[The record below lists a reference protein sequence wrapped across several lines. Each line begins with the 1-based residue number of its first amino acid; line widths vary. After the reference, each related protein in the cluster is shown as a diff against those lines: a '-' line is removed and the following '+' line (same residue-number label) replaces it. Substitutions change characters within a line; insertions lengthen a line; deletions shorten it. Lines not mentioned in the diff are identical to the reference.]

1 MSGTKREIVLGVGGG
16 IAAYKAC
23 ELLRRLQDLDFSITV
38 VPTPSSLN
46 FVGAATWEAL
56 SGRSVSTEV
65 WQDVDKVQHISLADQ
80 AEAIIIAPTT
90 ADLLARLVQGRADD
104 LLTNVVSASSKPKF
118 LVPAMH
124 PQMWLNPTT
133 QANVEILKS
142 RGFAVMQPATGRLT
156 GEDSGVGRFPE
167 TQQIIAAFLEHIG
180 STQDLLGK
188 RILISAG
195 GTREAIDPVRYIGN
209 RSSGKQGEALAIEAR
224 NRGAHV
230 TMVLANSNIADV
242 AGIQTLRVETAAQ
255 MHGALKENMHDCD
268 VLIMAAAVSDARP
281 TSVAQEKIKKADLQS
296 IDLVSNLDI
305 LKDLSADAKDSQIIV
320 GFAAETSDLE
330 NLGLAK
336 LKSKKL
342 NLIYVNDVSNGAVFA
357 SDQSAGFLISDD
369 GQSAYIEQTSKA
381 KVARN
386 ILDKVV
392 SRLSYANGS
401 TTLYI

>member
-65 WQDVDKVQHISLADQ
+65 WQDVDKVKHVSLAHQ

-167 TQQIIAAFLEHIG
+167 SQQIIAAFLEHIG

-224 NRGAHV
+224 NRGAYV
-230 TMVLANSNIADV
+230 TMVLANSNIADI

-369 GQSAYIEQTSKA
+369 GQSTYIEQTSKA

-392 SRLSYANGS
+392 SRLSYANG
-401 TTLYI
+401 

>member
-56 SGRSVSTEV
+56 SGKSVSTQV
-65 WQDVDKVQHISLADQ
+65 WEDVEKVKHVSLADQ

-156 GEDSGVGRFPE
+156 GEDTGVGRFPE
-167 TQQIIAAFLEHIG
+167 SVEIISAFLKHIG

-209 RSSGKQGEALAIEAR
+209 RSSGKQGEALAVEAR

-230 TMVLANSNIADV
+230 TMVLANSSISDIS
-242 AGIQTLRVETAAQ
+242 GIQTIRVETAAE
-255 MHGALKENMHDCD
+255 MHIALKANIQDND

-281 TSVAQEKIKKADLQS
+281 TSVAHEKIKKDDLQS
-296 IDLVSNLDI
+296 IDLVSNVDI
-305 LKDLSADAKDSQIIV
+305 LKDLSSVAKDSQIIV
-320 GFAAETSDLE
+320 GFAAETSHLE
-330 NLGLAK
+330 SLGLAK
-336 LKSKKL
+336 LRAKKL
-342 NLIYVNDVSNGAVFA
+342 DLIYVNDVSNGAVFA
-357 SDQSAGFLISDD
+357 SDESAGFLISAD
-369 GQSAYIEQTSKA
+369 GQSTFIEQTSKA
-381 KVARN
+381 KVARY

-392 SRLSYANGS
+392 SRLGYANG
-401 TTLYI
+401 

>member
-1 MSGTKREIVLGVGGG
+1 MNGTKREIVLGVGGG

-65 WQDVDKVQHISLADQ
+65 WQDVDKVQHVSLADQ

-320 GFAAETSDLE
+320 GFAAETTDLE

-336 LKSKKL
+336 LKTKKL

-369 GQSAYIEQTSKA
+369 GQSTYIEQTSKA

-392 SRLSYANGS
+392 SRLSYANG
-401 TTLYI
+401 

>member
-255 MHGALKENMHDCD
+255 MHGALKDNMHDCD

-320 GFAAETSDLE
+320 GFAAETTDLE

-369 GQSAYIEQTSKA
+369 GQSTYIEQTSKA

-392 SRLSYANGS
+392 SRLSYANG
-401 TTLYI
+401 

>member
-65 WQDVDKVQHISLADQ
+65 WQDVEKVKHVSLADQ

-167 TQQIIAAFLEHIG
+167 SQQIIAAFLEHIG

-242 AGIQTLRVETAAQ
+242 AGIQMLRVETAAQ
-255 MHGALKENMHDCD
+255 MHGALKNNMHDCD

-281 TSVAQEKIKKADLQS
+281 TSIAQEKIKKADLQS

-369 GQSAYIEQTSKA
+369 GQSTYIEQTSKA

-392 SRLSYANGS
+392 SRLSYANG
-401 TTLYI
+401 

>member
-65 WQDVDKVQHISLADQ
+65 WQDVDKVKHVSLADQ

-167 TQQIIAAFLEHIG
+167 SQQIISAFLEHIG

-255 MHGALKENMHDCD
+255 MHGALKEKMHDCD

-369 GQSAYIEQTSKA
+369 GQSTYIEQTSKA

-392 SRLSYANGS
+392 SRLSYANG
-401 TTLYI
+401 

>member
-1 MSGTKREIVLGVGGG
+1 MSGTKRELVLGVGGG

-38 VPTPSSLN
+38 IPTPSSLN

-56 SGRSVSTEV
+56 SGKSVSTQV
-65 WQDVDKVQHISLADQ
+65 WEDVEKVKHVSLANQ

-167 TQQIIAAFLEHIG
+167 TVEIISAFLNHIG

-209 RSSGKQGEALAIEAR
+209 RSSGKQGEALAVDAR

-230 TMVLANSNIADV
+230 TMVLANSNISDIS
-242 AGIQTLRVETAAQ
+242 GIQTLRVETAAE
-255 MHGALKENMHDCD
+255 MHTALKANIQDSD

-281 TSVAQEKIKKADLQS
+281 TSVAHEKIKKDDLQN
-296 IDLVSNLDI
+296 IELVSNLDI
-305 LKDLSADAKDSQIIV
+305 LKDLSSVAKDSQIIV
-320 GFAAETSDLE
+320 GFAAETSNLE
-330 NLGLAK
+330 TLGLAK
-336 LKSKKL
+336 LKAKNL
-342 NLIYVNDVSNGAVFA
+342 DLIYVNDVSNGAVFA
-357 SDQSAGFLISDD
+357 SDESAGFLIGAD
-369 GQSAYIEQTSKA
+369 GQSTYIEQTSKA
-381 KVARN
+381 KVAKY
-386 ILDKVV
+386 ILDRVV
-392 SRLSYANGS
+392 SRLGYANG
-401 TTLYI
+401 

>member
-65 WQDVDKVQHISLADQ
+65 WQDVDKVKHVSIADQ

-167 TQQIIAAFLEHIG
+167 SQQIIAAFLEHIG

-255 MHGALKENMHDCD
+255 MHGALKDNMHDCD

-336 LKSKKL
+336 LKTKKL

-369 GQSAYIEQTSKA
+369 GQSTYIEQTSKA

-392 SRLSYANGS
+392 SRLSYANG
-401 TTLYI
+401 

>member
-65 WQDVDKVQHISLADQ
+65 WQDVEKVKHVSLADQ

-167 TQQIIAAFLEHIG
+167 SQQIIAAFLEHIG

-255 MHGALKENMHDCD
+255 MHGALKENMQDCD

-281 TSVAQEKIKKADLQS
+281 TSVAQEKIKKADLRS

-369 GQSAYIEQTSKA
+369 GQSTYIEQTSKA

-392 SRLSYANGS
+392 SRLSYANG
-401 TTLYI
+401 

>member
-65 WQDVDKVQHISLADQ
+65 WQDVDKVKHVSLADQ

-133 QANVEILKS
+133 QSNVEILKS
-142 RGFAVMQPATGRLT
+142 RGFAVMQPASGRLT
-156 GEDSGVGRFPE
+156 GDDSGIGRFPE
-167 TQQIIAAFLEHIG
+167 TSEIIPAFLEHIG
-180 STQDLLGK
+180 STQDLQGK
-188 RILISAG
+188 KVLISAG
-195 GTREAIDPVRYIGN
+195 GTREAIDPVRFIGN

-224 NRGAHV
+224 NRGAQV
-230 TMVLANSNIADV
+230 TLVLANSNISDIP
-242 AGIQTLRVETAAQ
+242 GIHTLRVETADQ
-255 MHGALKENMHDCD
+255 MHKSLSANMSDSD

-281 TSVAQEKIKKADLQS
+281 SSIAPEKIKKGDLNR
-296 IDLVSNLDI
+296 IDLISNLDI
-305 LKDLSADAKDSQIIV
+305 LKDLSAAAKDSQVIV
-320 GFAAETSDLE
+320 GFAAETNNLE
-330 NLGLAK
+330 EFGHAKMLAK
-336 LKSKKL
+336 GLD
-342 NLIYVNDVSNGAVFA
+342 LIYVNDVSNGAIFA
-357 SDQSAGFLISDD
+357 SDQSAGYLMSAD
-369 GQSAYIEQTSKA
+369 GQSTYIEQTSKA
-381 KVARN
+381 KVARY
-386 ILDKVV
+386 ILDNVV
-392 SRLSYANGS
+392 SRLSYANG
-401 TTLYI
+401 

>member
-65 WQDVDKVQHISLADQ
+65 WQDVDKVKHISLADQ

-167 TQQIIAAFLEHIG
+167 SQQIISAFLEHIG

-255 MHGALKENMHDCD
+255 MHGALKDNMHDCD

-281 TSVAQEKIKKADLQS
+281 TSVAQEKIKKGDLQS

-369 GQSAYIEQTSKA
+369 GQSTYIEQTSKA

-392 SRLSYANGS
+392 SRLSYTNG
-401 TTLYI
+401 

>member
-23 ELLRRLQDLDFSITV
+23 ELLRRLQDLDFLITV

-65 WQDVDKVQHISLADQ
+65 WQDVDKVQHVSLADQ

-167 TQQIIAAFLEHIG
+167 SQQIIAAFLEHIG

-255 MHGALKENMHDCD
+255 MHGALKDNMHDCD

-369 GQSAYIEQTSKA
+369 GQSTYIEQTSKA

-392 SRLSYANGS
+392 SRLSYANG
-401 TTLYI
+401 